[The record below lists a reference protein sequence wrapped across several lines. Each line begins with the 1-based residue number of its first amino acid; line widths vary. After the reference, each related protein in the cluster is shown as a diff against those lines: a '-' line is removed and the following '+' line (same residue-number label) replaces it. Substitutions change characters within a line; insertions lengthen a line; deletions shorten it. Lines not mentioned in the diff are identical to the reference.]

1 VTVGPGRRR
10 RILARSSGNHEGT
23 GLGPD
28 RGCGIEQSIFKA
40 TPLAGLALALS
51 LAAPTFAQQ
60 PPEPPPDL
68 KRDVFRVDTEV
79 VLLDVVVR
87 DKKGRTVP
95 DLRPEEVE
103 VYEDDVRQQLD
114 GFRFLDSKAAGETV
128 EAIRETSEEARPA
141 QPPPESRHLNLVTIL
156 FDRLGPDGRA
166 IARKAA
172 QSFIE
177 MEDRP
182 DVYVSVFQI
191 VESLKLLQQFTTDR
205 EVVKHAVLRATG
217 DFNTQY
223 TAATE
228 DLVEATRRADDLRQV
243 ANPFMLGGSNSSG
256 GSVTSAQLGQE
267 LAMADMTVNALRLTE
282 TLQREQQ
289 GRSALFAVLAL
300 ARQQQALAGRKTIL
314 FFSEGL
320 QTPPTLEHVLRA
332 AISEANRA
340 NVSVYAV
347 DARGLSTVSNLA
359 AARDTLEQAVT
370 TSMQQQMTRGYLPV
384 TREEATIAD
393 NAEAAIRMDPIGTLG
408 DLATSTGG
416 LLIANTNDVRA
427 GVARAVGDLRGYYE
441 FAYSPSNREFDGK
454 FRRIALK
461 VKRPGVT
468 VQTRSGYFAMP
479 RGEGTA
485 TFPYEVDLLRAMRA
499 SSPPHDFPLRAR
511 AFRFGHE
518 EAGTRYTM
526 VLEFPLDSI
535 QFLDDQDPS
544 LQRAHFSFMGV
555 LRDSSG
561 AVVEKFSQDS
571 PVWVP
576 RRQEAA
582 LRSGNA
588 VFMRSFTLPS
598 GRYSLEAAAADQQ
611 TGHKS
616 VELSRLLVADA
627 TPPLALSNLAVV
639 KRTEPVA
646 KGALPS
652 DDPFRLGN
660 VRVVPWV
667 SEAEVGAGEEL
678 KLFLVAYASGDVDDP
693 ASLSLEFVRGAHVV
707 GQATPDLPHP
717 DAKGRIPYLLTL
729 PATRFPPGLY
739 EVRAELKKGARR
751 AWESCSFRVV
761 GPHS

>member
-1 VTVGPGRRR
+1 VTPESAISTGTRR
-10 RILARSSGNHEGT
+10 
-23 GLGPD
+23 
-28 RGCGIEQSIFKA
+28 
-40 TPLAGLALALS
+40 AGLALVLS
-51 LAAPTFAQQ
+51 LAAPALAQQ

-95 DLRPEEVE
+95 DLRSDEVE
-103 VYEDDVRQQLD
+103 VYEDDVRQEVD
-114 GFRFLDSKAAGETV
+114 GFRFLDSRKAGEAVEAARETV
-128 EAIRETSEEARPA
+128 EETRPA
-141 QPPPESRHLNLVTIL
+141 LPPPESRHLNLVTLL

-191 VESLKLLQQFTTDR
+191 SESLKLLQQFTTDR

-223 TAATE
+223 TAATAE
-228 DLVEATRRADDLRQV
+228 LVEATQRADEARQV
-243 ANPFMLGGSNSSG
+243 ADGFMQSGAGSANSAA
-256 GSVTSAQLGQE
+256 TAAALGQQV
-267 LAMADMTVNALRLTE
+267 AMADMTVNALRLTE
-282 TLQREQQ
+282 SLQREQQ

-320 QTPPTLEHVLRA
+320 QTPPTLEHVLKA

-347 DARGLSTVSNLA
+347 DARGLSTASNLA
-359 AARDTLEQAVT
+359 AARDTLQEAVN
-370 TSMQQQMTRGYLPV
+370 TSMRQQMTRGVLPV

-408 DLATSTGG
+408 DLAASTGG

-441 FAYSPSNREFDGK
+441 LAYSPSNREFDGK
-454 FRRIALK
+454 FRRISLK

-468 VQTRSGYFAMP
+468 LQTRSGYFAMP

-526 VLEFPLDSI
+526 VLEFPLEAI
-535 QFLDDQDPS
+535 RFLDDQDPS
-544 LQRAHFSFMGV
+544 LERAHFSFMGV
-555 LRDSSG
+555 LRDASG
-561 AVVEKFSQDS
+561 SVVEKFSQDS

-576 RRQEAA
+576 RRQRAA
-582 LRSGNA
+582 LRNGNA
-588 VFMRSFTLPS
+588 VFMRSFTLPG
-598 GRYSLEAAAADQQ
+598 GRYSMEAAAEDQQ
-611 TGHKS
+611 TGKKS
-616 VELSRLLVADA
+616 VELSPLLVTDTTA
-627 TPPLALSNLAVV
+627 PLTLSNLAVV

-646 KGALPS
+646 KGALAS
-652 DDPFRLGN
+652 DDPFRLGD

-667 SEAEVGAGEEL
+667 SEAEVPAGEDV
-678 KLFLVAYASGDVDDP
+678 KLFLVAYASGGVDDP
-693 ASLSLEFVRGAHVV
+693 PDLSLEFVRGARVV
-707 GQATPDLPHP
+707 GQATPNLPPP

-739 EVRAELKKGARR
+739 EVRAELKKGASR
-751 AWESCSFRVV
+751 AWERCSFRVM
-761 GPHS
+761 GPPS